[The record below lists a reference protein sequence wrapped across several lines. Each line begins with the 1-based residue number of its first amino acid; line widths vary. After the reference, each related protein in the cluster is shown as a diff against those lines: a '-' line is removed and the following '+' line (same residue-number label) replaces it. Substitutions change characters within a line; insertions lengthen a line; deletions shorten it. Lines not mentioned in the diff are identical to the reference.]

1 MHGQPGL
8 PNERGLGSDVP
19 EQDGSQVFKRKK
31 KKIRSVMTA
40 HAFNPIEGYFPS
52 IAIAILFHACQL
64 FHIVTVIC
72 LPVTDTEQGQVDHIH
87 TLLCSEV
94 C

>member
-1 MHGQPGL
+1 M
-8 PNERGLGSDVP
+8 GSLVCP
-19 EQDGSQVFKRKK
+19 TREAWVVMFLNKMVLRYLKGKK